1 MAGVAQTALR
11 DIAGGRLSKLP
22 VAVRFW
28 DGSRLPGRFSQ
39 APVVT
44 AKRPRAIAH
53 LLHRPDQ
60 VGLAR
65 AWVDGSLGVDA
76 ALEDVLRT
84 RGEMESLHL
93 SLQDR
98 ARLAAAAARAA
109 GPGVL
114 LPPPVPQVEA
124 AVGRRG
130 RFIARDRAGGRRH
143 SLSRDRAAVRHHYD
157 ISNDFY
163 RLILGPTLVYSCAY
177 FASPEQSLEQAQ
189 EQKLDL
195 ICRKLRLAHGERLL
209 DVGCGWG
216 SLVLHAAANYGV
228 RAVGVTLSAPQ
239 AELARERV
247 REWGLQDR
255 VEIRVADYREVRDG
269 PFDKIASVG
278 MYEHVGRA
286 ELTHY
291 VTRVAG
297 LLAPGGLFLN
307 HGIARLH
314 SEPPSSD
321 TFISRYVFPDG
332 ELHPVTDL
340 IAAMA
345 RAGLEVRDVESLR
358 EHYPLTLRHW
368 VDNLREHR
376 AAAVRLAGEQRA
388 RAWELYMVACELAFE
403 SGEITIYHVLVTRG
417 GRRHQLPLD
426 RSQLLFASH

>member
-1 MAGVAQTALR
+1 
-11 DIAGGRLSKLP
+11 
-22 VAVRFW
+22 
-28 DGSRLPGRFSQ
+28 
-39 APVVT
+39 
-44 AKRPRAIAH
+44 
-53 LLHRPDQ
+53 
-60 VGLAR
+60 
-65 AWVDGSLGVDA
+65 
-76 ALEDVLRT
+76 
-84 RGEMESLHL
+84 
-93 SLQDR
+93 
-98 ARLAAAAARAA
+98 
-109 GPGVL
+109 
-114 LPPPVPQVEA
+114 
-124 AVGRRG
+124 
-130 RFIARDRAGGRRH
+130 
-143 SLSRDRAAVRHHYD
+143 
-157 ISNDFY
+157 
-163 RLILGPTLVYSCAY
+163 
-177 FASPEQSLEQAQ
+177 
-189 EQKLDL
+189 
-195 ICRKLRLAHGERLL
+195 
-209 DVGCGWG
+209 
-216 SLVLHAAANYGV
+216 VLHAAANYGV